1 MAQLK
6 KNQMNQIW
14 FTMVDKT
21 DFATIE
27 SALTSNFT
35 AVANLV
41 AHGGS
46 AAASLVTISKAVSVF
61 RSGIYRLTIKAAEC
75 NRDYM
80 ALKITHA
87 SAADQLMIFQLVDN
101 DDSDIMSNINI
112 GNSRVLLNQSRVSD
126 VYPMLSDL
134 LSDFQSR
141 VPNRVATDS
150 QLSNLHSDL
159 RSFLVVQSSVDSDV
173 YSALTDA
180 RDALVTRRAAV
191 GSTIAGGTSQIE
203 LDAG

>member
-46 AAASLVTISKAVSVF
+46 AAASLVTISKTVSVV

-87 SAADQLMIFQLVDN
+87 SAADPLMIFQLVDN
-101 DDSDIMSNINI
+101 DHSDIRSALTLIESAASDAASAAAQA
-112 GNSRVLLNQSRVSD
+112 NSRVLLVQSQ
-126 VYPMLSDL
+126 
-134 LSDFQSR
+134 LSDF
-141 VPNRVATDS
+141 DS
-150 QLSNLHSDL
+150 
-159 RSFLVVQSSVDSDV
+159 
-173 YSALTDA
+173 
-180 RDALVTRRAAV
+180 
-191 GSTIAGGTSQIE
+191 
-203 LDAG
+203 